1 MFYYQNQKKWNINL
15 RQPMSPRVIGPHIG
29 RNSWEDINLLS
40 TQEIKCM
47 FRYQRLSKSVASS
60 LVEMSGILNLKG
72 LTSFSVTRINKEIKV
87 LDTGWLSLFE
97 NNKNITTISRRE
109 FDTSKR
115 RLLLYVIWF
124 VTFILCPT

>member
-1 MFYYQNQKKWNINL
+1 MHVQISKTFQN
-15 RQPMSPRVIGPHIG
+15 
-29 RNSWEDINLLS
+29 
-40 TQEIKCM
+40 
-47 FRYQRLSKSVASS
+47 KSVASS